1 MFNLVRLVQNENMKI
16 FRRIGTWV
24 MIGLLLL
31 ATGVLGIMIK
41 QNLFGDDDL
50 GPNWKQKL
58 EKQVKQDQKLLK
70 SEDIPPSAKEHYEK
84 NIQINQH
91 RIDHEI
97 VPEGQTLWGYM
108 YKTADVTSLITL
120 FTIIVGA
127 TSVAGEFSWG
137 TIKLLLI
144 RSASRSKILLS
155 KYLSTLLFALA
166 LLAILFLFSLVFGAI
181 LFGFGGWD
189 TPHLTYDNGQVIEH
203 NQILHVLSLYG
214 LECVN
219 LLMMVTFAFMIST
232 VFRSSSLAIGLAIF
246 LMFAGT
252 NAVGILSLQGYE
264 WVKYILFANTD
275 LSQYLEGEPLIK
287 GMTLPF
293 SVTVLAVYFFIFN
306 AISWIVFKKRDVA
319 A

>member
-1 MFNLVRLVQNENMKI
+1 MFNFIRLVQNENMKI
-16 FRRIGTWV
+16 FRRVGTWV

-31 ATGVLGIMIK
+31 ATGVLGIMVK
-41 QNLFGDDDL
+41 QNVYGDDDL

-58 EKQVKQDQKLLK
+58 EKQVKQDQKILK
-70 SEDIPPSAKEHYEK
+70 REDLPPGVKKSYEK
-84 NIQINQH
+84 SIQINQY
-91 RIDHEI
+91 RIDHDV
-97 VPEGQTLWGYM
+97 VPDGQTLWGYM
-108 YKTADVTSLITL
+108 YQTANVASLITL
-120 FTIIVGA
+120 FTIIIGA

-166 LLAILFLFSLVFGAI
+166 LLAILFLFSLLFGTI
-181 LFGFGGWD
+181 LFGFSGWD
-189 TPHLTYDNGQVIEH
+189 APHLTYDHGKVIEK
-203 NQILHVLSLYG
+203 NQMLHVLSLYG

-232 VFRSSSLAIGLAIF
+232 VFRNSSLAIGLAIF

-252 NAVGILSLQGYE
+252 NAVAILSFQGYE

-275 LSQYLEGEPLIK
+275 LSQYLEGQPLVK
-287 GMTLPF
+287 GMTLSF

>member
-1 MFNLVRLVQNENMKI
+1 MFNFVRLVQNENMKI

-24 MIGLLLL
+24 MISLMLL
-31 ATGVLGIMIK
+31 ASGVLGILVK
-41 QNLFGDDDL
+41 QNVFGYDDL

-58 EKQVKQDQKLLK
+58 EKQVKQDQKILQ
-70 SEDIPPSAKEHYEK
+70 SEDVPPGAKEHYEK
-84 NIQINQH
+84 NIQINQY
-91 RIDHEI
+91 RIDHDI
-97 VPEGQTLWGYM
+97 VPDGQTLWGYM
-108 YKTADVTSLITL
+108 YQTASVTSLITL
-120 FTIIVGA
+120 FTIITGA

-166 LLAILFLFSLVFGAI
+166 LLALLFLFSLLLGVI
-181 LFGFGGWD
+181 LFGFSGWD
-189 TPHLTYDNGQVIEH
+189 APHLTYDNGKVIEK
-203 NQILHVLSLYG
+203 NQMLHVLGLYG

-252 NAVGILSLQGYE
+252 NAVSILSMQDYE

-275 LSQYLEGEPLIK
+275 LSLYLEGQPWIK
-287 GMTLPF
+287 GMTMSF
-293 SVTVLAVYFFIFN
+293 SITVLAVYFLIFN
-306 AISWIVFKKRDVA
+306 VISWIVFKKRDVA
-319 A
+319 S